1 MAIPVITS
9 RCEGRVGV
17 VSVQGELTLEHLP
30 RLEAEVGARLAD
42 GAVDLAFDLV
52 GLAFID
58 SRSLGAL
65 LLHEQRR
72 RAAGGR
78 VVLSGLRAGLLR
90 SLTAAGLAPLLPV
103 APDLPS
109 ALAQLAPRA

>member
-1 MAIPVITS
+1 MPGLLITS
-9 RCEGRVGV
+9 RCEGRVAV

-30 RLEAEVGARLAD
+30 RLEAEVGARLGE
-42 GAVDLAFDLV
+42 GALHLAFDLA

-65 LLHEQRR
+65 LVHERGR

-78 VVLSGLRAGLLR
+78 LVLSGLRPGLQR
-90 SLTAAGLAPLLPV
+90 SLAAAGLASLLPV
-103 APDLPS
+103 AADLPS
-109 ALAQLAPRA
+109 ALGQLAR